1 VWRGRSRDLPVSIL
15 IRSGIAWALNPE
27 WIGHCRAAV
36 ERLVQLANAF
46 STRPAVNRLPNAK
59 PISRAICLS
68 FIGYSPFFMRVAPVD
83 RPGLLFQRGVRL
95 PGARASR
102 TASAL
107 RVDTTSSMRSAKRT
121 YENLFRSERVA

>member
-1 VWRGRSRDLPVSIL
+1 
-15 IRSGIAWALNPE
+15 
-27 WIGHCRAAV
+27 
-36 ERLVQLANAF
+36 
-46 STRPAVNRLPNAK
+46 
-59 PISRAICLS
+59 
-68 FIGYSPFFMRVAPVD
+68 
-83 RPGLLFQRGVRL
+83 VRL